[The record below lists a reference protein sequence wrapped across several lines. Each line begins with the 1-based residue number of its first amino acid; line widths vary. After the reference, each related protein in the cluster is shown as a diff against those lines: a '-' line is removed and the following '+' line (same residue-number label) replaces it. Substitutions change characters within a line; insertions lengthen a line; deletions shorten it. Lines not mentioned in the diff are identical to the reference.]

1 MATASPLHINLE
13 PHPVT
18 LHYPG
23 AEGVRF
29 NDAVLVLPI
38 PSDAVAGDVALN
50 LRVTQQDKTLVDGP
64 VDLSALGVVA
74 NITPGQTAR
83 LSVFRALQHH
93 VRGFGSKVNMFG
105 YKAVLNWSFR
115 VEATLTAGQTAPSSA
130 VWDLEWRPAA
140 EDPSLV
146 EVVIEAA

>member
-1 MATASPLHINLE
+1 MNPDNPLLITLE

-29 NDAVLVLPI
+29 HDAILVLPI
-38 PSDAVAGDVALN
+38 PGDAKAQDVELR
-50 LRVTQQDKTLVDGP
+50 LRVQQADTVLLDGP
-64 VDLSALGVVA
+64 VDLSALGVA
-74 NITPGQTAR
+74 AGITPGESVR

-115 VEATLTAGQTAPSSA
+115 VEATFAAGQSGRGSGSWI
-130 VWDLEWRPAA
+130 VEWKPAE

-146 EVVIEAA
+146 EVVISPA